1 METVFVHPERCIGC
15 MQCQAACSVAHSSSK
30 NLFLSVFE
38 NPRPVHRIHVTPG
51 LTLNTSF
58 PNKCRHCNPA
68 PCLSSC
74 PTGAIYRPSDF
85 PDYVD
90 INASKCI
97 ACGMCA
103 MVCPFDV
110 ITFHRSAAAP
120 GHNVVAIKCDHCLDR
135 QRAGDIP
142 ACVEACKVD
151 ALVFG
156 EINELAQAARTRFS
170 EAVSAAV
177 GRMDSELVQLPG
189 PITGLRA
196 WGKAVTRLN
205 EDGRKGA

>member
-1 METVFVHPERCIGC
+1 MH
-15 MQCQAACSVAHSSSK
+15 VAS
-30 NLFLSVFE
+30 
-38 NPRPVHRIHVTPG
+38 G
-51 LTLNTSF
+51 LTMSTSF
-58 PNKCRHCNPA
+58 PNKCRHCDPA
-68 PCLSSC
+68 PCLSTC
-74 PTGAIYRPSDF
+74 PTGAIHRPSDF
-85 PDYVD
+85 PDIVD
-90 INASKCI
+90 INPNKCI

-110 ITFHRSAAAP
+110 ITYHRSAAAP
-120 GHNVVAIKCDHCLDR
+120 GHNTVAIKCNHCIER

-177 GRMDSELVQLPG
+177 GRVDSEIMQLPS
-189 PITGLRA
+189 PITGLRT
-196 WGKAVTRLN
+196 WGEAVTRLN